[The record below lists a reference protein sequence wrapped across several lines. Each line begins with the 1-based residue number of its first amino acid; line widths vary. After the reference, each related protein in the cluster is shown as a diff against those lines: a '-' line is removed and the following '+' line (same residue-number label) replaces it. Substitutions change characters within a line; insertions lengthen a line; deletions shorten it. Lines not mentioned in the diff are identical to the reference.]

1 MMPEADGTVPAHK
14 PHCLGCGP
22 ENPASMGLRMQVVGE
37 RVRGRVRF
45 DRRQE
50 GAPGFAHG
58 GAVATVLDDALGTV
72 LILVRRPAVT
82 ARLEVDYRAPA
93 FLERELDVEAW
104 CDRAEGRKLH
114 LEGELRD
121 GETLVA
127 RARALFVEVDL
138 AHFQRGGR
146 ELPERWRDWPSG
158 ETPVAP

>member
-1 MMPEADGTVPAHK
+1 MRPQADGTVPAHQ

-93 FLERELDVEAW
+93 FLERDLTVEAR
-104 CDRAEGRKLH
+104 CDRIDGRKLH
-114 LEGELRD
+114 LKGELHD

-127 RARALFVEVDL
+127 RARALFLEVDL

>member
-1 MMPEADGTVPAHK
+1 MRPQADGTVPAHQ

-93 FLERELDVEAW
+93 FLERDLTVEAR
-104 CDRAEGRKLH
+104 CDRIDGRKLH
-114 LEGELRD
+114 LEGELHD

-127 RARALFVEVDL
+127 RARALFLEVDL

>member
-1 MMPEADGTVPAHK
+1 MRPEADGTVPAHQ

-22 ENPASMGLRMQVVGE
+22 ENPASMGLRMHVVGE

-93 FLERELDVEAW
+93 FLDRDLDVEAW
-104 CDRAEGRKLH
+104 CDRADGRKLH

-138 AHFQRGGR
+138 SHFQRGGR